1 MSKNWNLTGHELNNM
16 VVKLATTFNGVSTE
30 LERMELIDRD
40 NWFNETEN
48 IISLWVSVNMLHR
61 TLSGSVFTDATN
73 FRVNTLLKTY
83 NRACRHFNRGGDT
96 LKFGSHF
103 E

>member
-1 MSKNWNLTGHELNNM
+1 MSKEANWNLTGTEMNNM
-16 VVKLATTFNGVSTE
+16 VVKLSTTFNGLSTD
-30 LERMELIDRD
+30 LERMEDIDRD

-48 IISLWVSVNMLHR
+48 VIQLWVSVNM
-61 TLSGSVFTDATN
+61 TLSSSVFTNATN